1 MIIPAPMTNHSRVKH
16 GHASLNP
23 KFAPARL
30 YKYTHRK
37 VDGICTCD
45 AIIKYSCFRLLFFFF
60 RFQKPHNWHTCEN
73 QIWDAFH
80 DFNPS
85 VPSAAYMRRWTG
97 SALFQV
103 MACRLFDAKPLPE
116 PMLTYRQLDLQEQ
129 TSGTFESQY
138 QTFHS
143 WKCICEIVTTLS
155 AVRWVNS
162 LRPSDAYMHE

>member
-1 MIIPAPMTNHSRVKH
+1 MIIRAPMTNHSRVKH

-60 RFQKPHNWHTCEN
+60 VFKNLTIDIPVRTRT
-73 QIWDAFH
+73 FH

-85 VPSAAYMRRWTG
+85 VPSAAYMHRWSG

-103 MACRLFDAKPLPE
+103 MACRLFGAKPLPE

-155 AVRWVNS
+155 AVRWVYS